1 MNIISPFPLLLSSIK
16 KFDENNFKV
25 LLITIEAALF
35 QYQFICNNLPQKITD
50 IFCRYAPIIFKKED
64 DGETYNRIIKNE
76 LKDIMPSEDIFRDKF
91 YSGDTW
97 RKSNKKAQIV
107 LLEIEKDKSKGV
119 TLSDTTLDHISP
131 LKLNDDVDEEH
142 KYKIGNMCLL
152 SGKNNSIKSNKSFD
166 EVKEILKN
174 AGISSTEKIAEK
186 KKWDNEEIGKRTEE
200 LFKAAQQ
207 RWAL

>member
-1 MNIISPFPLLLSSIK
+1 MKKFIIISFFTMIFCDDFEYSLEDLNSTSPTYSQNVWHPEYLEFITKMNIISPFPLLLSSIK

-64 DGETYNRIIKNE
+64 NGETYNRIIKNE

-107 LLEIEKDKSKGV
+107 LLEIEKDKSK
-119 TLSDTTLDHISP
+119 
-131 LKLNDDVDEEH
+131 
-142 KYKIGNMCLL
+142 
-152 SGKNNSIKSNKSFD
+152 NNYMH
-166 EVKEILKN
+166 
-174 AGISSTEKIAEK
+174 T
-186 KKWDNEEIGKRTEE
+186 
-200 LFKAAQQ
+200 
-207 RWAL
+207 